1 MTSKIFPSKKRS
13 IFAVLILII
22 LALLLYRLHSNA
34 LKLPAPK
41 EDITFRLDHAFSS
54 GDYKEVIKG
63 ARRLLRQN
71 DFDPALG
78 AIERLLNETGDPQY
92 VLPALQIQAGIYH
105 QQGDLQEAKDTLRRL
120 INDFP
125 ETKQSRA
132 AHFRLAG
139 IYSQEA
145 DYTASYLEL
154 FSSGLL
160 MQIVILNF
168 LFFLAV
174 SLLVSF
180 LVMLTIRFFFKKKAP
195 SAKDKIFM
203 PIDFYVTIALSLIS
217 PWLLIMIMLPLN
229 LLSGDP
235 LGRTGIMPELFCM
248 TASGVLLMVF
258 CLLFLKK
265 KYKLDNR
272 TLGFFSLG
280 IKYDLFLPI
289 LVVMATI
296 SIAVLFSIL
305 LTVIGVVLPET
316 MNERIISNAF
326 ADQNNIQMI
335 FLFVVFT
342 LIGPVS
348 EEIVFRVFIQN
359 FLKKHTNTVFAIIV
373 SSILFAAFHQSV
385 LLMPYFFIIGVILAL
400 LYTKTKSII
409 PSIVTHGIY
418 NLIFLLIGIT
428 SRNAQ

>member
-1 MTSKIFPSKKRS
+1 M
-13 IFAVLILII
+13 LILF
-22 LALLLYRLHSNA
+22 LYRFNSDS
-34 LKLPAPK
+34 PQSRVPK
-41 EDITFRLDHAFSS
+41 GDVTLGLNHAFSC

-71 DFDPALG
+71 DFDPALA
-78 AIERLLNETGDPQY
+78 AIARLLNETGDPQF
-92 VLPALQIQAGIYH
+92 VLPALEIEAGIYH
-105 QQGDLQEAKDTLRRL
+105 QQGDLQEAKNTLLRL

-125 ETKQSRA
+125 EAKQGRA

-168 LFFLAV
+168 IFFLAV

-180 LVMLTIRFFFKKKAP
+180 VVMLTMRFFFKKKVP
-195 SAKDKIFM
+195 SVKDRVFM
-203 PIDFYVTIALSLIS
+203 PIDFYVTIALSLIF
-217 PWLLIMIMLPLN
+217 PWLIIMIILPLN

-235 LGRTGIMPELFCM
+235 MGRTGIMPELFCM

-272 TLGFFSLG
+272 RLGFFSLG

-296 SIAVLFSIL
+296 SIGMLFSIL

-316 MNERIISNAF
+316 MNERIVSNVF
-326 ADQNNIQMI
+326 ADQNNLQLIY
-335 FLFVVFT
+335 LFAVFT

-373 SSILFAAFHQSV
+373 SSLLFAAFHQSIP
-385 LLMPYFFIIGVILAL
+385 LMPYFFIIGVILSL

-409 PSIVTHGIY
+409 PSMVTHGIY
-418 NLIFLLIGIT
+418 NSIFLFIGIAL
-428 SRNAQ
+428 RNTQ

>member
-1 MTSKIFPSKKRS
+1 MISKIFSSKKS
-13 IFAVLILII
+13 IPAVLIL
-22 LALLLYRLHSNA
+22 ALLILFLYRFNSQPRQSQVA
-34 LKLPAPK
+34 K
-41 EDITFRLDHAFSS
+41 EDVTLGLNHAFSS
-54 GDYKEVIKG
+54 GDYKEVIVG
-63 ARRLLRQN
+63 ARHLLRQK
-71 DFDPALG
+71 DFDLSLA
-78 AIERLLNETGDPQY
+78 AIERLLDETGEAQY
-92 VLPALQIQAGIYH
+92 VLPALEIQAGIYH
-105 QQGDLQEAKDTLRRL
+105 QQGDLQEAKDTLLRI

-154 FSSGLL
+154 FSAGLL

-168 LFFLAV
+168 FFFLALSV
-174 SLLVSF
+174 LVSF
-180 LVMLTIRFFFKKKAP
+180 LVMLTTRFFKKKASP
-195 SAKDKIFM
+195 VKEKIFR
-203 PIDFYVTIALSLIS
+203 PIDFYVTIALSLIF
-217 PWLLIMIMLPLN
+217 PWLIIMIILPLD

-235 LGRTGIMPELFCM
+235 MGRTGIMPELFCM

-296 SIAVLFSIL
+296 SMAVLFSIL
-305 LTVIGVVLPET
+305 LTLIGVVLPET
-316 MNERIISNAF
+316 MNERIVSNAF
-326 ADQNNIQMI
+326 ADQNNMQMI
-335 FLFVVFT
+335 YLFVVFT
-342 LIGPVS
+342 LVGPVS

-359 FLKKHTNTVFAIIV
+359 FLKKHTNTIFAIIV
-373 SSILFAAFHQSV
+373 SSVLFAAFHQSI
-385 LLMPYFFIIGVILAL
+385 LLMPYFFVIGVILAV
-400 LYTKTKSII
+400 LYAKTRSII

-418 NLIFLLIGIT
+418 NLIFLFIGIT
-428 SRNAQ
+428 LRNAQ

>member
-1 MTSKIFPSKKRS
+1 MKSKILSSKRS
-13 IFAVLILII
+13 ILAVLILVLLI
-22 LALLLYRLHSNA
+22 LFLYRFNSQPRQSRVPEGEVTLGLN
-34 LKLPAPK
+34 
-41 EDITFRLDHAFSS
+41 HAFSS

-63 ARRLLRQN
+63 ARQLLRQN
-71 DFDPALG
+71 DFDPALA

-92 VLPALQIQAGIYH
+92 VLPALEIEAGIYH
-105 QQGDLQEAKDTLRRL
+105 QQGDLQEAKDTLLRL

-125 ETKQSRA
+125 ETKQSRD

-154 FSSGLL
+154 FNSGLL
-160 MQIVILNF
+160 IPIVIMNF
-168 LFFLAV
+168 IFFLAV

-180 LVMLTIRFFFKKKAP
+180 VVMLTLRFFKKKAP
-195 SAKDKIFM
+195 SVKDRVFM
-203 PIDFYVTIALSLIS
+203 PIDFYVTIALSLIF
-217 PWLLIMIMLPLN
+217 PWLIIMIILPLN

-235 LGRTGIMPELFCM
+235 MGRTGIMPELFCM

-272 TLGFFSLG
+272 RLGFFSLG

-296 SIAVLFSIL
+296 SIGMLFSML

-316 MNERIISNAF
+316 MNERIVSNVF
-326 ADQNNIQMI
+326 ADQNNIQLI
-335 FLFVVFT
+335 YLFAVFT

-373 SSILFAAFHQSV
+373 SSVLFAAFHQSIP
-385 LLMPYFFIIGVILAL
+385 LMPYFFIIGVILAL

-409 PSIVTHGIY
+409 PSMVTHGIY
-418 NLIFLLIGIT
+418 NSIFLFIGIAL
-428 SRNAQ
+428 RNTQ